1 MLETVKEE
9 TPPFASSISI
19 GLAGRTFAWSIA
31 VKCATSHNQPRVRSL
46 RDPHLRELTALRNA
60 NEIVSWMGATGNTR
74 DALPDRQTPSINHAR
89 SLLDAEEADR
99 LRRFIHTEDR
109 MSYLAA
115 HAGSRLLLG
124 AITKRKAET
133 LRFERS
139 EFGKPVLVDA
149 PADLD
154 FSMSHARGAV
164 AVAAAYMPIGVDIEP
179 LRDVSDRNEISEI
192 VLASE
197 ERRILAN
204 TPEARQSELFLR
216 YWTIKES
223 VLKAAGVGFTLSP
236 NTLIVDAGSSPA
248 VLSAP
253 AELGPPEQWRVI
265 APA

>member
-1 MLETVKEE
+1 M
-9 TPPFASSISI
+9 
-19 GLAGRTFAWSIA
+19 
-31 VKCATSHNQPRVRSL
+31 RSL

-60 NEIVSWMGATGNTR
+60 NEIVFWMGATSFTR
-74 DALPDRQTPSINHAR
+74 DAFPDRQTPSIDHAK
-89 SLLDAEEADR
+89 SILDADETGR
-99 LRRFIHTEDR
+99 LTRFIHTEDQ

-124 AITKRKAET
+124 AITERAAET

-154 FSMSHARGAV
+154 FSISHARGAV
-164 AVAAAYMPIGVDIEP
+164 AVAAAFMPIGLDIEP
-179 LRDVSDRNEISEI
+179 LRDVSDRNEMSEI

-197 ERRILAN
+197 ERRILAK
-204 TPEARQSELFLR
+204 TPDARQSEHFLR

-223 VLKAAGVGFTLSP
+223 ILKAAGVGFTLSP
-236 NTLIVDAGSSPA
+236 NTLIVDAGLSPA

-253 AELGPPEQWRVI
+253 AELGPAEQWRVI